1 MLFGTFS
8 RSSRSVQLG
17 AAAAALAIVAGLAGS
32 ATASTIIADW
42 TLNAGSGLPGY
53 YTNPANNNVVP
64 ADSSGSGAYGFYS
77 DAYGG
82 PTAGGQISGA
92 PTAYSTD
99 FTGYG
104 FYGMVNAAA
113 LTTAAG
119 SNFSIGLYAYTSN
132 VTQDEYA
139 LDEYA
144 FMTNNITNLGSLNIG
159 LSGGSW
165 VANFETSSGLV
176 SLGTA
181 TAVSDTAYNLVVN
194 DNSGVFSFVVNGID
208 VTPGGSVTNSTP
220 TSFAGPLIAIQS
232 GGGSAYVGELS
243 DITVTSPAPEPASL
257 GLVAAG
263 GVVLLLLRR
272 RTA

>member
-1 MLFGTFS
+1 MLFGAFS

-32 ATASTIIADW
+32 ATASTIVADW
-42 TLNAGSGLPGY
+42 TLNAGPSLPGY
-53 YTNPANNNVVP
+53 YTNPANNSVVP
-64 ADSSGSGAYGFYS
+64 ADSSSSGAYGFYS

-113 LTTAAG
+113 LTAAAG
-119 SNFSIGLYAYTSN
+119 SNFSIGLYAYTPN
-132 VTQDEYA
+132 VAQ
-139 LDEYA
+139 DEYA
-144 FMTNNITNLGSLNIG
+144 FMTNNITNPGSLNIG

-194 DNSGVFSFVVNGID
+194 DSSGVFSFVVNGID

-220 TSFAGPLIAIQS
+220 TSFAGPLIAIQA
-232 GGGSAYVGELS
+232 GGGSAYGGELS

-263 GVVLLLLRR
+263 GVILLLLRR